1 MSMRRGWEILTDAL
15 QDSMLDLIV
24 CTPGKPVTPV
34 QDALVASGHARW
46 VNHEAIAAQY
56 ALGTSGC
63 GGRAV
68 LIVKQVGMNAATD
81 VLACAAPHRTG
92 GAMVVIAGD
101 DPGATSS
108 QVEGDSRRLATAIE
122 APCFEPAGCTD
133 IPDTLFR
140 ALEVST
146 QLKIPVVLRVTGPM
160 MASVGRGDEIRP
172 KRDLSPSS
180 PFDPSFWQTDF
191 VGHRRLMLE
200 AMFALPEEPDFT
212 LRPGDS
218 SLRIVASG
226 QPAADVLAETN
237 YDVFVVRRVFPCP
250 SAALSSFVAS
260 SDSPILVLEESGVL
274 VEDDVRGFASDH
286 VVLGRR
292 SGHVPWAGPIE
303 VAASVGAALHECPLV
318 LPEPARYP
326 GDPDA
331 DLSPFGTLWTDAEQ
345 LGLTPIATD
354 AGHNGAAINLQG
366 NPAPFSYGL
375 GSSIGVAAGIS
386 LAKKGA
392 SIAVIGD
399 MGAFHNG
406 LIGLVQAVRDQ
417 IPVIVFVD
425 DDGGAATTG
434 GQPTPSAPAR
444 SGECQESFADIARAV
459 GVTHVETVTKE
470 SMTSEVLL
478 VKLKE
483 LAGLPGPSV
492 VIIDGK

>member
-1 MSMRRGWEILTDAL
+1 MRRGWEILTEAL
-15 QDSMLDLIV
+15 QNSKLDLIV

-56 ALGTSGC
+56 ALGASGC
-63 GGRAV
+63 GDRAV

-108 QVEGDSRRLATAIE
+108 QVEGDSRRLATAVE
-122 APCFEPAGCTD
+122 APCFEPAGCSD

-146 QLKIPVVLRVTGPM
+146 RLQIPVVLRVTGPM
-160 MASVGRGDEIRP
+160 MASLGADDQLRT
-172 KRDLSPSS
+172 KRVPSPSN
-180 PFDPSFWQTDF
+180 PFDPLFWQTDY

-200 AMFALPEEPDFT
+200 AMYALSEARDFT
-212 LRPGDS
+212 LRRGDS
-218 SLRIVASG
+218 SLRVVASG
-226 QPAADVLAETN
+226 QPAADALAQTS
-237 YDVFVVRRVFPCP
+237 YDLFVVRRVFPSP
-250 SAALSSFVAS
+250 SNALSDFVAS

-274 VEDDVRGFASDH
+274 VEDDVRGYARGQ
-286 VVLGRR
+286 VILGRR
-292 SGHVPWAGPIE
+292 SGHVPWAGPIA
-303 VAASVGAALHECPLV
+303 VAASVSAALRESPLV
-318 LPEPARYP
+318 LTEPARYP
-326 GDPDA
+326 GDPHA
-331 DLSPFGTLWTDAEQ
+331 DLSPFGTLWTDAEE
-345 LGLTPIATD
+345 LGMTPIATD
-354 AGHNGAAINLQG
+354 AGHNGAAINLHG

-386 LAKKGA
+386 LSKGRA
-392 SIAVIGD
+392 AIAVIGD

-406 LIGLVQAVRDQ
+406 LLGLVQAVRDQ

-425 DDGGAATTG
+425 DDGGAETTG
-434 GQPTPSAPAR
+434 GQPTPSAPAG

-492 VIIDGK
+492 VVIDGK

>member
-1 MSMRRGWEILTDAL
+1 MRRGWEILTEAL
-15 QDSMLDLIV
+15 ESSKLDLIV

-34 QDALVASGHARW
+34 QDALVESGHARW

-56 ALGTSGC
+56 ALGASGC
-63 GGRAV
+63 GDRAV

-108 QVEGDSRRLATAIE
+108 QVEGDSRKLAAAIE
-122 APCFEPAGCTD
+122 VPCFEPAGCAD

-146 QLKIPVVLRVTGPM
+146 LLKIPVVLRVTGPM
-160 MASVGRGDEIRP
+160 MASVGSDDGVRI
-172 KRDLSPSS
+172 KRVPSPSD
-180 PFDPSFWQTDF
+180 PFDPSYWSTDF

-200 AMFALPEEPDFT
+200 AMYALPEEGDFAV
-212 LRPGDS
+212 RPGNGA
-218 SLRIVASG
+218 LRIVASG
-226 QPAADVLAETN
+226 QPAADVLADSSYEL
-237 YDVFVVRRVFPCP
+237 FVVRRVFPHP
-250 SAALSSFVAS
+250 SRALAEFVAS
-260 SDSPILVLEESGVL
+260 SASPILVLEESGVL
-274 VEDDVRGFASDH
+274 VEDGVRGH
-286 VVLGRR
+286 TNGQIVLGRR
-292 SGHVPWAGPIE
+292 SGHVPWAGPIDVE
-303 VAASVGAALHECPLV
+303 ESLSAALRESPL
-318 LPEPARYP
+318 LLAEPAPYP
-326 GDPDA
+326 GDPHA
-331 DLSPFGTLWTDAEQ
+331 DLSPFGTLWTDAEE

-354 AGHNGAAINLQG
+354 AGHNGAAINLKG
-366 NPAPFSYGL
+366 DPAPFSYGL

-386 LAKKGA
+386 LSKGRA
-392 SIAVIGD
+392 AIAVIGD

-406 LIGLVQAVRDQ
+406 LLGLVQAVRDQ

-425 DDGGAATTG
+425 DDGGAETTG

-470 SMTSEVLL
+470 SMTSEVLI

-483 LAGLPGPSV
+483 LAGLAGPSV
-492 VIIDGK
+492 VVIDGK

>member
-1 MSMRRGWEILTDAL
+1 MRRGWEILTEAL
-15 QDSMLDLIV
+15 QNSKLDLIV

-56 ALGTSGC
+56 ALGASGC
-63 GGRAV
+63 GDRAV

-108 QVEGDSRRLATAIE
+108 QVEGDSRRLATAVE
-122 APCFEPAGCTD
+122 VPCFEPAGCSD

-146 QLKIPVVLRVTGPM
+146 RLQIPVVLRVTGPM
-160 MASVGRGDEIRP
+160 MASLGADDQLRT
-172 KRDLSPSS
+172 KRVPSPSN
-180 PFDPSFWQTDF
+180 PFDPSFWQTDY

-200 AMFALPEEPDFT
+200 AMYALSEARDFT
-212 LRPGDS
+212 LRRGDS
-218 SLRIVASG
+218 SFRVVASG
-226 QPAADVLAETN
+226 QPAADALAQTS
-237 YDVFVVRRVFPCP
+237 YDLFVVRRVFPSP
-250 SAALSSFVAS
+250 SNALSDFVAS

-274 VEDDVRGFASDH
+274 VEDDVRGCARGQ
-286 VVLGRR
+286 VILGRR
-292 SGHVPWAGPIE
+292 SGHVPWAGPIA
-303 VAASVGAALHECPLV
+303 VAESVSAALRDSPLV

-326 GDPDA
+326 GDPHA
-331 DLSPFGTLWTDAEQ
+331 DLSPFGTLWTDAEE

-386 LAKKGA
+386 LSKGRA
-392 SIAVIGD
+392 AIAVIGD

-406 LIGLVQAVRDQ
+406 LLGLVQAVRDQ

-425 DDGGAATTG
+425 DDGGAETTG
-434 GQPTPSAPAR
+434 GQPTPSAPAG

-483 LAGLPGPSV
+483 LSGLLGPSV
-492 VIIDGK
+492 VVIDGK